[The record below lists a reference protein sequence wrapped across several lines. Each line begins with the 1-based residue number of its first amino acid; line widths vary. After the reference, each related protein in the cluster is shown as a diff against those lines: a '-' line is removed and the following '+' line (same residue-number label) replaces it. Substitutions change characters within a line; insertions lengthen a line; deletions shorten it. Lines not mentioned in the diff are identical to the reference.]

1 MNKYIKLLLSLTI
14 MFTIGCE
21 DNDDEAGATSAAF
34 DITRIDVKST
44 GDSDVSQPELVRF
57 VSSTEG
63 VIVNSKTNSLDFFGI
78 SGTGLTMGTASVTLT
93 DDPEGESSS
102 IDVSV
107 DNSIIAGVVTKGAC
121 AKGELYLVEAATKT
135 KYGPYQL
142 GYNPDAV
149 DISVDNQYVVVVN
162 EYDYGD
168 GVNGG
173 CDSIARPGVTIYD
186 ISGGLGNA
194 TLVKDMVCNH
204 TGSNGDLAEP
214 EGVKIAPDGRT
225 VFMTLQESN
234 EIGWFDILSPP
245 DTLVYKMEFTS
256 ANHKP
261 DGIWVNDAQTYVATA
276 GEIDGQL
283 CVTMLDGPN
292 GAPSTQTYA
301 NLASDLPSNWTWENV
316 TKGIEPEEILILD
329 KDDQSFM
336 LSTLQDAGAVVV
348 YNITDPLNPV
358 YDSGAISELNDYTQ
372 QDGGVSSGEPEGLH
386 YKDGF
391 VLVANTADP
400 SVALFKASWVD

>member
-1 MNKYIKLLLSLTI
+1 MKKSIFLLTI
-14 MFTIGCE
+14 IAIFTISCE
-21 DNDDEAGATSAAF
+21 DNEAGATDVAF
-34 DITRIDVKST
+34 DITKIDVKST
-44 GDSDVSQPELVRF
+44 GDSEVSQPELVRF

-78 SGTGLTMGTASVTLT
+78 SGTALTMGTASVTLT
-93 DDPEGESSS
+93 DDPDGEASS

-107 DNSIIAGVVTKGAC
+107 DNSIVAGVVTRGAC
-121 AKGELYLVEAATKT
+121 TRGELYLVEAATKT
-135 KYGPYQL
+135 KHGPYQL
-142 GYNPDAV
+142 GFNPDAV

-168 GVNGG
+168 GVDGG
-173 CDSIARPGVTIYD
+173 CDSIAGPGVTIYD
-186 ISGGLGNA
+186 ISNGLGNA
-194 TLVKDMVCNH
+194 TLVKDMVINH
-204 TGSNGDLAEP
+204 RGSNGDLAEP

-234 EIGWFDILSPP
+234 EIGWFDILNPP
-245 DTLVYKMEFTS
+245 DTLIYRMEFTS

-261 DGIWVNDAQTYVATA
+261 DGIWVNDEQTYVATA

-301 NLASDLPSNWTWENV
+301 NLASDLPSNWTWEDI
-316 TKGIEPEEILILD
+316 TKGIEPEEILIVD
-329 KDDQSFM
+329 KDNQSFM
-336 LSTLQDAGAVVV
+336 ISTLQDAGAVVV

-358 YDSGAISELNDYTQ
+358 YDSGAITELDDYTQ
-372 QDGGVSSGEPEGLH
+372 EEGGMSSGEPEGLH
-386 YKDGF
+386 YKNGF
-391 VLVANTADP
+391 VLVANTGDP

>member
-1 MNKYIKLLLSLTI
+1 MKKSIFLLTI
-14 MFTIGCE
+14 IAIFTISCE
-21 DNDDEAGATSAAF
+21 DNEAGATDVAF
-34 DITRIDVKST
+34 DITKIDVKST
-44 GDSDVSQPELVRF
+44 GDSEVSQPELVRF

-78 SGTGLTMGTASVTLT
+78 SGTALTMGTASVTLT
-93 DDPEGESSS
+93 DDPDGEASS

-107 DNSIIAGVVTKGAC
+107 DNSIVAGVVTRGAC
-121 AKGELYLVEAATKT
+121 TRGELYLVEAATKT

-142 GYNPDAV
+142 GFNPDAV

-168 GVNGG
+168 GVDGG
-173 CDSIARPGVTIYD
+173 CDSIAGPGVTIYD
-186 ISGGLGNA
+186 ISNGLGNA
-194 TLVKDMVCNH
+194 TLVKDMVINH
-204 TGSNGDLAEP
+204 RGSNGDLAEP

-234 EIGWFDILSPP
+234 EIGWFDILNPP
-245 DTLVYKMEFTS
+245 DTLIYRMEFTS

-261 DGIWVNDAQTYVATA
+261 DGIWVNDEQTYVATA

-301 NLASDLPSNWTWENV
+301 NLASDLPSNWTWEDI
-316 TKGIEPEEILILD
+316 TKGIEPEEILIVD
-329 KDDQSFM
+329 KDNQSFM
-336 LSTLQDAGAVVV
+336 ISTLQDAGAVVV

-358 YDSGAISELNDYTQ
+358 YDSGAITELDDYTQ
-372 QDGGVSSGEPEGLH
+372 EEGGMSSGEPEGLH
-386 YKDGF
+386 YKNGF
-391 VLVANTADP
+391 VLVANTGDP

>member
-1 MNKYIKLLLSLTI
+1 MKKPIFLLTI
-14 MFTIGCE
+14 IAIFTISCE
-21 DNDDEAGATSAAF
+21 DNEAGATDVAF
-34 DITRIDVKST
+34 DITKIDVKST
-44 GDSDVSQPELVRF
+44 GDSEVSQPELVRF

-78 SGTGLTMGTASVTLT
+78 SGTALTMGTASVTLT
-93 DDPEGESSS
+93 DDPDGEASS

-107 DNSIIAGVVTKGAC
+107 DNSIVAGVVTRGAC
-121 AKGELYLVEAATKT
+121 TRGELYLVEAATKT
-135 KYGPYQL
+135 KHGPYQL
-142 GYNPDAV
+142 GFNPDAV

-168 GVNGG
+168 GVDGG
-173 CDSIARPGVTIYD
+173 CDSIAGPGVTIYD
-186 ISGGLGNA
+186 ISNGLGNA
-194 TLVKDMVCNH
+194 TLVKDMVINH
-204 TGSNGDLAEP
+204 RGSNGDLAEP

-234 EIGWFDILSPP
+234 EIGWFDILNPP
-245 DTLVYKMEFTS
+245 DTLIYRMEFTS

-261 DGIWVNDAQTYVATA
+261 DGIWVNDEQTYVATA
-276 GEIDGQL
+276 GEVDGQL

-301 NLASDLPSNWTWENV
+301 NLASDLPSNWTWEDI
-316 TKGIEPEEILILD
+316 TKGIEPEEILIVD
-329 KDDQSFM
+329 KDNQSFM
-336 LSTLQDAGAVVV
+336 ISTLQDAGAVVV

-358 YDSGAISELNDYTQ
+358 YDSGAITELDDYTQ
-372 QDGGVSSGEPEGLH
+372 EEGGMSSGEPEGLH
-386 YKDGF
+386 YKNGF
-391 VLVANTADP
+391 VLVANTGDP

>member
-1 MNKYIKLLLSLTI
+1 MKKSIFLLTI
-14 MFTIGCE
+14 IAIFTISCE
-21 DNDDEAGATSAAF
+21 DNEAGATDVAF
-34 DITRIDVKST
+34 DITKIDVKST
-44 GDSDVSQPELVRF
+44 GDSEVSQPELVRF

-78 SGTGLTMGTASVTLT
+78 SGTALTMGTASVTLT
-93 DDPEGESSS
+93 DDPDGEASS

-107 DNSIIAGVVTKGAC
+107 DNSIVAGVVTRGAC
-121 AKGELYLVEAATKT
+121 TRGELYLVEAATKT

-142 GYNPDAV
+142 GFNPDAV

-168 GVNGG
+168 GVDGG
-173 CDSIARPGVTIYD
+173 CDSIAGPGVTIYD
-186 ISGGLGNA
+186 ISNGLGNA
-194 TLVKDMVCNH
+194 TLVKDMVINH
-204 TGSNGDLAEP
+204 RGSNGDLAEP

-234 EIGWFDILSPP
+234 EIGWFDILNPP
-245 DTLVYKMEFTS
+245 DTLIYRMEFTS

-261 DGIWVNDAQTYVATA
+261 DGIWVNDEQTYVATA

-292 GAPSTQTYA
+292 GAPSTQTYV
-301 NLASDLPSNWTWENV
+301 NLASDLPSNWTWEDI
-316 TKGIEPEEILILD
+316 TKGIEPEEILIVD
-329 KDDQSFM
+329 KDNQSFM
-336 LSTLQDAGAVVV
+336 ISTLQDAGAVVV

-358 YDSGAISELNDYTQ
+358 YDSGAITELDDYTQ
-372 QDGGVSSGEPEGLH
+372 EEGGMSSGEPEGLH
-386 YKDGF
+386 YKNGF
-391 VLVANTADP
+391 VLVANTGDP

>member
-1 MNKYIKLLLSLTI
+1 MKKSIFLLTI
-14 MFTIGCE
+14 IAIFTISCE
-21 DNDDEAGATSAAF
+21 DNEAGATDVAF
-34 DITRIDVKST
+34 DITKIDVKST
-44 GDSDVSQPELVRF
+44 GDSEVSQPELVRF

-78 SGTGLTMGTASVTLT
+78 SGTALTMGTASVTLT
-93 DDPEGESSS
+93 DDPDGEASS

-107 DNSIIAGVVTKGAC
+107 DNSIVAGVVTRGAC
-121 AKGELYLVEAATKT
+121 TRGELYLVEAATKT
-135 KYGPYQL
+135 KHGPYQL
-142 GYNPDAV
+142 GFNPDAV

-168 GVNGG
+168 GVDGG
-173 CDSIARPGVTIYD
+173 CDSIAGPGVTIYD
-186 ISGGLGNA
+186 ISNGLGNA
-194 TLVKDMVCNH
+194 TLVKDMVINH
-204 TGSNGDLAEP
+204 RGSNGDLAEP

-234 EIGWFDILSPP
+234 EIGWFDILNPP
-245 DTLVYKMEFTS
+245 DTLIYRMEFTS

-261 DGIWVNDAQTYVATA
+261 DGIWVNDEQTYVATA

-301 NLASDLPSNWTWENV
+301 NLASDLPSNWIWEDI
-316 TKGIEPEEILILD
+316 TKGIEPEEILIVD
-329 KDDQSFM
+329 KDNQSFM
-336 LSTLQDAGAVVV
+336 ISTLQDAGAVVV

-358 YDSGAISELNDYTQ
+358 YDSGAITELDDYTQ
-372 QDGGVSSGEPEGLH
+372 EEGGMSSGEPEGLH
-386 YKDGF
+386 YKNGF
-391 VLVANTADP
+391 VLVANTGDP

>member
-1 MNKYIKLLLSLTI
+1 MKKPIILLTI
-14 MFTIGCE
+14 IAIFTISCE
-21 DNDDEAGATSAAF
+21 DNEAGATDVAF
-34 DITRIDVKST
+34 DITKIDVKST
-44 GDSDVSQPELVRF
+44 GDSEVSQPELVRF

-78 SGTGLTMGTASVTLT
+78 SGTALTMGTASVTLT
-93 DDPEGESSS
+93 DDPDGEASS

-107 DNSIIAGVVTKGAC
+107 DNSIVAGVVTRGAC
-121 AKGELYLVEAATKT
+121 TRGELYLIEAGTKT
-135 KYGPYQL
+135 KHGPYQL
-142 GYNPDAV
+142 GFNPDAV

-168 GVNGG
+168 GVDGG
-173 CDSIARPGVTIYD
+173 CDSIAGPGVTIYD
-186 ISGGLGNA
+186 ISNGLGNA
-194 TLVKDMVCNH
+194 TLVKDMVINH
-204 TGSNGDLAEP
+204 EGSNGDLAEP

-234 EIGWFDILSPP
+234 EIGWFDILNPP
-245 DTLVYKMEFTS
+245 DTLIYRMEFTS
-256 ANHKP
+256 VNHKP
-261 DGIWVNDAQTYVATA
+261 DGIWVNDEQTYVATA
-276 GEIDGQL
+276 GETDGQL

-301 NLASDLPSNWTWENV
+301 NLASDLPSNWTWEDI
-316 TKGIEPEEILILD
+316 TKGIEPEEILIVD

-336 LSTLQDAGAVVV
+336 ISTLQDAGAVVV

-358 YDSGAISELNDYTQ
+358 YDSGAITELDDYTQ
-372 QDGGVSSGEPEGLH
+372 EEGGMSSGEPEGLH
-386 YKDGF
+386 YKNGF

>member
-1 MNKYIKLLLSLTI
+1 M
-14 MFTIGCE
+14 
-21 DNDDEAGATSAAF
+21 
-34 DITRIDVKST
+34 
-44 GDSDVSQPELVRF
+44 
-57 VSSTEG
+57 
-63 VIVNSKTNSLDFFGI
+63 VI
-78 SGTGLTMGTASVTLT
+78 
-93 DDPEGESSS
+93 
-102 IDVSV
+102 
-107 DNSIIAGVVTKGAC
+107 
-121 AKGELYLVEAATKT
+121 
-135 KYGPYQL
+135 
-142 GYNPDAV
+142 
-149 DISVDNQYVVVVN
+149 
-162 EYDYGD
+162 
-168 GVNGG
+168 
-173 CDSIARPGVTIYD
+173 
-186 ISGGLGNA
+186 
-194 TLVKDMVCNH
+194 NH

-283 CVTMLDGPN
+283 CITMLDGQN
-292 GAPSTQTYA
+292 GDPSTQTYA

-348 YNITDPLNPV
+348 YNITNPLNPV

-372 QDGGVSSGEPEGLH
+372 QDGGVSVGEPEGLH

>member
-1 MNKYIKLLLSLTI
+1 MKKSIFLLTI
-14 MFTIGCE
+14 IAIFTISCE
-21 DNDDEAGATSAAF
+21 DNEAGATDVAF
-34 DITRIDVKST
+34 NITKIDVKST
-44 GDSDVSQPELVRF
+44 GDSEVSQPELVRF

-78 SGTGLTMGTASVTLT
+78 SGTALTMGTASVTLT
-93 DDPEGESSS
+93 DDPDGEASS

-107 DNSIIAGVVTKGAC
+107 DNSIVAGVVTRGAC
-121 AKGELYLVEAATKT
+121 TRGELYLVEAATKT
-135 KYGPYQL
+135 KHGPYQL
-142 GYNPDAV
+142 GFNPDAV

-168 GVNGG
+168 GVDGG
-173 CDSIARPGVTIYD
+173 CDSIAGPGVTIYD
-186 ISGGLGNA
+186 ISNGLGNA
-194 TLVKDMVCNH
+194 TLVKDMVINH
-204 TGSNGDLAEP
+204 RGSNGDLAEP

-245 DTLVYKMEFTS
+245 DTLIYRMEFTS

-261 DGIWVNDAQTYVATA
+261 DGIWVNDGQTYVATA

-301 NLASDLPSNWTWENV
+301 NLASDLPSNWTWEDV
-316 TKGIEPEEILILD
+316 TKGIEPEEILIVD
-329 KDDQSFM
+329 REDQSFM
-336 LSTLQDAGAVVV
+336 ISTLQDAGAVVV

-358 YDSGAISELNDYTQ
+358 YDSGAITELDDYTQ
-372 QDGGVSSGEPEGLH
+372 EEGGMSSGEPEGLH
-386 YKDGF
+386 YKNGF
-391 VLVANTADP
+391 VLVANTGDP

>member
-1 MNKYIKLLLSLTI
+1 MNKYIKLLMSLII

-21 DNDDEAGATSAAF
+21 DNEDEAGATSVAF
-34 DITRIDVKST
+34 DIRRIDVKPT

-78 SGTGLTMGTASVTLT
+78 SGTGLTMGKVTLT

-107 DNSIIAGVVTKGAC
+107 DNSIIAGVVVA
-121 AKGELYLVEAATKT
+121 L
-135 KYGPYQL
+135 GPYQL

-168 GVNGG
+168 GIDGG

-194 TLVKDMVCNH
+194 TLVKDMVINH

-214 EGVKIAPDGRT
+214 EGVKI
-225 VFMTLQESN
+225 
-234 EIGWFDILSPP
+234 
-245 DTLVYKMEFTS
+245 
-256 ANHKP
+256 
-261 DGIWVNDAQTYVATA
+261 
-276 GEIDGQL
+276 
-283 CVTMLDGPN
+283 
-292 GAPSTQTYA
+292 
-301 NLASDLPSNWTWENV
+301 
-316 TKGIEPEEILILD
+316 
-329 KDDQSFM
+329 
-336 LSTLQDAGAVVV
+336 
-348 YNITDPLNPV
+348 
-358 YDSGAISELNDYTQ
+358 
-372 QDGGVSSGEPEGLH
+372 
-386 YKDGF
+386 
-391 VLVANTADP
+391 
-400 SVALFKASWVD
+400 

>member
-1 MNKYIKLLLSLTI
+1 MKKSIFLLTI
-14 MFTIGCE
+14 IAIFTISCE
-21 DNDDEAGATSAAF
+21 DNEAGATDVAF
-34 DITRIDVKST
+34 NITKIDVKST
-44 GDSDVSQPELVRF
+44 GDSEVSQPELVRF
-57 VSSTEG
+57 VSITEG

-78 SGTGLTMGTASVTLT
+78 SGTALTMGTASVTLT
-93 DDPEGESSS
+93 DDPDGEASS

-107 DNSIIAGVVTKGAC
+107 DNSIVAGVVTRGAC
-121 AKGELYLVEAATKT
+121 TRGELYLVEAATKT
-135 KYGPYQL
+135 KHGPYQL
-142 GYNPDAV
+142 GFNPDAV

-168 GVNGG
+168 GVDGG
-173 CDSIARPGVTIYD
+173 CDSIAGPGVTIYD
-186 ISGGLGNA
+186 ISNGLGNA
-194 TLVKDMVCNH
+194 TLVKDMVINH
-204 TGSNGDLAEP
+204 RGSNGDLAEP

-234 EIGWFDILSPP
+234 EIGWFDILNPP
-245 DTLVYKMEFTS
+245 DTLMYRMEFTS

-261 DGIWVNDAQTYVATA
+261 DGIWVNDEQTYVATA

-301 NLASDLPSNWTWENV
+301 NLASDLPSNWTWEDI
-316 TKGIEPEEILILD
+316 TKGIEPEEILIVD

-336 LSTLQDAGAVVV
+336 ISTLQDAGAVVV

-358 YDSGAISELNDYTQ
+358 YDSGAITELDDYTQ
-372 QDGGVSSGEPEGLH
+372 EEGGMSSGEPEGLH
-386 YKDGF
+386 YKNGF
-391 VLVANTADP
+391 VLVANTGDP

>member
-1 MNKYIKLLLSLTI
+1 MKKSIFLLTI
-14 MFTIGCE
+14 IAIFTISCE
-21 DNDDEAGATSAAF
+21 DNEAGATDVAF
-34 DITRIDVKST
+34 DITKIDVKST
-44 GDSDVSQPELVRF
+44 GDSEVSQPELVRF

-78 SGTGLTMGTASVTLT
+78 SGTALTMGTASVTLT
-93 DDPEGESSS
+93 DDPDGEASS

-107 DNSIIAGVVTKGAC
+107 DNSIVAGVVTRGAC
-121 AKGELYLVEAATKT
+121 TRGELYLVEAATKT

-142 GYNPDAV
+142 GFNPDAV

-168 GVNGG
+168 GVDGG
-173 CDSIARPGVTIYD
+173 CDSIAGPGVTIYD
-186 ISGGLGNA
+186 ISNGLGNA
-194 TLVKDMVCNH
+194 TLVKDMVINH
-204 TGSNGDLAEP
+204 RGSNGDLAEP

-234 EIGWFDILSPP
+234 EIGWFDILNPP
-245 DTLVYKMEFTS
+245 DTLIYRMEFTS

-261 DGIWVNDAQTYVATA
+261 DGIWVNDEQTYVATA

-301 NLASDLPSNWTWENV
+301 NLASDLPSNWTWEDI
-316 TKGIEPEEILILD
+316 TKGIEPEEILIVD

-336 LSTLQDAGAVVV
+336 ISTLQDAGAVVV

-358 YDSGAISELNDYTQ
+358 YDSGAITELDDYTQ
-372 QDGGVSSGEPEGLH
+372 EEGGMSSGEPEGLH
-386 YKDGF
+386 YKNGF
-391 VLVANTADP
+391 VLVANTGDP

>member
-1 MNKYIKLLLSLTI
+1 MKKPIFLLTI
-14 MFTIGCE
+14 IAIFTISCE
-21 DNDDEAGATSAAF
+21 DNEAGATDVAF
-34 DITRIDVKST
+34 DITKIDVKST
-44 GDSDVSQPELVRF
+44 GDSEVSQPELVRF

-78 SGTGLTMGTASVTLT
+78 SGTALTMGTASVTLT
-93 DDPEGESSS
+93 DDPDGEASS

-107 DNSIIAGVVTKGAC
+107 DNSIVAGVVTRGAC
-121 AKGELYLVEAATKT
+121 TRGELYLVEAATKT
-135 KYGPYQL
+135 KHGPYQL
-142 GYNPDAV
+142 GFNPDAV

-168 GVNGG
+168 GVDGG
-173 CDSIARPGVTIYD
+173 CDSIAGPGVTIYD
-186 ISGGLGNA
+186 ISNGLGNA
-194 TLVKDMVCNH
+194 TLVKDMVINH
-204 TGSNGDLAEP
+204 RGSNGDLAEP

-234 EIGWFDILSPP
+234 EIGWFDILNPP
-245 DTLVYKMEFTS
+245 DTLIYRMEFTS

-261 DGIWVNDAQTYVATA
+261 DGIWVNDEQTYVATA

-301 NLASDLPSNWTWENV
+301 NLASDLPSNWTWEDI
-316 TKGIEPEEILILD
+316 TKGIEPEEILIVD
-329 KDDQSFM
+329 KDNQSFM
-336 LSTLQDAGAVVV
+336 ISTLQDAGAVVV

-358 YDSGAISELNDYTQ
+358 YDSGAITELDDYTQ
-372 QDGGVSSGEPEGLH
+372 EEGGMSSGEPEGLH
-386 YKDGF
+386 YKNGF
-391 VLVANTADP
+391 VLVANTGDP

>member
-1 MNKYIKLLLSLTI
+1 MNKYIKLLMSLII

-21 DNDDEAGATSAAF
+21 DNDDEAGATSVAF
-34 DITRIDVKST
+34 DITRIDVKPT

-168 GVNGG
+168 GIDGG

-194 TLVKDMVCNH
+194 TLVKDMVINH

-256 ANHKP
+256 VNHKP

-276 GEIDGQL
+276 GESDGQL

-316 TKGIEPEEILILD
+316 TEGIEPEEILILD
-329 KDDQSFM
+329 KEDQSFM
-336 LSTLQDAGAVVV
+336 ISTLQDAGAVVV
-348 YNITDPLNPV
+348 YNITDPMNPV

-372 QDGGVSSGEPEGLH
+372 QDGGVSAGEPEGLH
-386 YKDGF
+386 YKNGF

>member
-1 MNKYIKLLLSLTI
+1 MKKSIFLLTI
-14 MFTIGCE
+14 IAIFTISCE
-21 DNDDEAGATSAAF
+21 DNEAGATDVAF
-34 DITRIDVKST
+34 DITKIDVKST
-44 GDSDVSQPELVRF
+44 GDSEVSQPELVRF

-78 SGTGLTMGTASVTLT
+78 SGTALTMGTASVTLT
-93 DDPEGESSS
+93 DDPDGEASS

-107 DNSIIAGVVTKGAC
+107 DNSIVAGVVTRGAC
-121 AKGELYLVEAATKT
+121 TRGELYLVEAATKT
-135 KYGPYQL
+135 KHGPYQL
-142 GYNPDAV
+142 GFNPDAV

-168 GVNGG
+168 GVDGG
-173 CDSIARPGVTIYD
+173 CDSIAGPGVTIYD
-186 ISGGLGNA
+186 ISNGLGNA
-194 TLVKDMVCNH
+194 TLVKDMVINH
-204 TGSNGDLAEP
+204 RGSNGDLAEP

-234 EIGWFDILSPP
+234 EIGWFDILNPP
-245 DTLVYKMEFTS
+245 DTLIYRMEFTS

-261 DGIWVNDAQTYVATA
+261 DGIWVNDEQTYVATA
-276 GEIDGQL
+276 GEVDGQL

-301 NLASDLPSNWTWENV
+301 NLASDLPSNWTWEDI
-316 TKGIEPEEILILD
+316 TKGIEPEEILIVD
-329 KDDQSFM
+329 KDNQSFM
-336 LSTLQDAGAVVV
+336 ISTLQDAGAVVV

-358 YDSGAISELNDYTQ
+358 YDSGAITELDDYTQ
-372 QDGGVSSGEPEGLH
+372 EEGGMSSGEPEGLH
-386 YKDGF
+386 YKNGF
-391 VLVANTADP
+391 VLVANTGDP

>member
-21 DNDDEAGATSAAF
+21 DNDDEAGATSVTF

-57 VSSTEG
+57 VSNTEG

-168 GVNGG
+168 GVDGG
-173 CDSIARPGVTIYD
+173 CDSIARKVR
-186 ISGGLGNA
+186 
-194 TLVKDMVCNH
+194 C
-204 TGSNGDLAEP
+204 
-214 EGVKIAPDGRT
+214 
-225 VFMTLQESN
+225 
-234 EIGWFDILSPP
+234 
-245 DTLVYKMEFTS
+245 
-256 ANHKP
+256 
-261 DGIWVNDAQTYVATA
+261 
-276 GEIDGQL
+276 
-283 CVTMLDGPN
+283 
-292 GAPSTQTYA
+292 
-301 NLASDLPSNWTWENV
+301 
-316 TKGIEPEEILILD
+316 
-329 KDDQSFM
+329 
-336 LSTLQDAGAVVV
+336 
-348 YNITDPLNPV
+348 
-358 YDSGAISELNDYTQ
+358 
-372 QDGGVSSGEPEGLH
+372 
-386 YKDGF
+386 
-391 VLVANTADP
+391 
-400 SVALFKASWVD
+400 